1 MHHQDT
7 LFTKIIRR
15 EIPADILYEDDLCVC
30 FKDINPQAPLHAL
43 LVPRKPV
50 EKLSDSKK
58 DDQSLLGHLL
68 LTAAEI
74 AQQQGYADAFR
85 IVINNGADAGQ
96 TVFHLHIHILAGRRL
111 NWPPG

>member
-1 MHHQDT
+1 MDHQDT

-68 LTAAEI
+68 LTAAEV